1 MIVRALVPLLAGGV
15 ISALLTSTLPAQELP
30 GFGQM
35 PRRGISMPGFSD
47 QQVTALVAKLD
58 DLLLRH
64 ADPPRRAFDVEAYV
78 KDFTDRL
85 LVGTLSPVQEARV
98 LDHFAALATRY
109 PSDAQILDRGQR
121 IIRRLSVGKV
131 APEITGR
138 DLDGVPFKLSDYRG
152 RVVVL
157 TFSGEWCAACRGDYP
172 FQRLLLELYKD
183 RPLVLLG
190 VNSDRDPRSAKQSK
204 MDHGLVYRTWWDGGG
219 PKSTEGPIA
228 KAWAVSGWPTIYVLD
243 ERGIIRFANLRQ
255 EDLLIGVRQLMDDL
269 RRPIVVQ

>member
-1 MIVRALVPLLAGGV
+1 MTVRSLVSVLVGGV
-15 ISALLTSTLPAQELP
+15 ISALLTSTLPAQELT
-30 GFGQM
+30 GFGPM
-35 PRRGISMPGFSD
+35 PRRGITVPDFSD
-47 QQVTALVAKLD
+47 QQVTDLVGRLD

-64 ADPPRRAFDVEAYV
+64 SDPPRRTFDVESYV
-78 KDFTDRL
+78 KDFTERL
-85 LVGTLSPVQEARV
+85 QFGTLNPAQEARV

-109 PSDAQILDRGQR
+109 PADAPILDRAQR

-138 DLDGVPFKLSDYRG
+138 DLDGLAFKLSDYRG

-183 RPLVLLG
+183 RPFVLLG

-204 MDHGLVYRTWWDGGG
+204 MDHGLTYRTWWDGGG
-219 PKSTEGPIA
+219 SKNTEGPIA

-243 ERGIIRFANLRQ
+243 ERGVIRFANLRQ
-255 EDLLIGVRQLMDDL
+255 EDLLIGVRQLMDGL
-269 RRPIVVQ
+269 HRPVAVQ

>member
-1 MIVRALVPLLAGGV
+1 MTVRSLVPVLAGGV
-15 ISALLTSTLPAQELP
+15 ISALLTAALPAQELP
-30 GFGQM
+30 GFGPT
-35 PRRGISMPGFSD
+35 PRRGITVPDFSD
-47 QQVTALVAKLD
+47 QQVTDLVGRLD

-64 ADPPRRAFDVEAYV
+64 ADPPRRAFDVESYV
-78 KDFTDRL
+78 KNFTERL
-85 LVGTLSPVQEARV
+85 QFGTLTPAQEARV
-98 LDHFAALATRY
+98 LDHFAALATQY
-109 PSDAQILDRGQR
+109 PTDAPILDRAQR
-121 IIRRLSVGKV
+121 IIRRLGVGKV

-183 RPLVLLG
+183 RPFVLLG
-190 VNSDRDPRSAKQSK
+190 VNSDRDPRSAKQSR

-219 PKSTEGPIA
+219 SKSTEGPIA
-228 KAWAVSGWPTIYVLD
+228 RAWAVSGWPTIYVLD
-243 ERGIIRFANLRQ
+243 ERGVIRFANLRQ
-255 EDLLIGVRQLMDDL
+255 EDLLIGVRQLMDGL